1 MISEILFHH
10 SIVKILTFARSKK
23 QGKMTLHHTLT
34 THIQK
39 AVLELFNISI
49 EKVEFQATR
58 KEFEGD
64 ITMVVFP
71 LVKALKGNPVE
82 IGNQIGNYLV
92 ANVNEVAK
100 FNVVG
105 GFLNIVISDAF

>member
-1 MISEILFHH
+1 
-10 SIVKILTFARSKK
+10 
-23 QGKMTLHHTLT
+23 MTLHHTLT

-64 ITMVVFP
+64 ITMVVF
-71 LVKALKGNPVE
+71 LW
-82 IGNQIGNYLV
+82 
-92 ANVNEVAK
+92 
-100 FNVVG
+100 
-105 GFLNIVISDAF
+105 